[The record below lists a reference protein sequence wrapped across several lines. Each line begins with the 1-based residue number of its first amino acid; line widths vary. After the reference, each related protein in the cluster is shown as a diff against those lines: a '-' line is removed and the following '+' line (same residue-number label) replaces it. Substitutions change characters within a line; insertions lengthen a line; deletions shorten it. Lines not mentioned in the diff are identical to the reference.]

1 MLYTVGEDAG
11 MVRILDPC
19 GNLRDLPARMR
30 STTEIPPG
38 TTVVLA
44 DYDAGAAMFYVETA
58 Q

>member
-1 MLYTVGEDAG
+1 

-19 GNLRDLPARMR
+19 GNLRDLPAHTR